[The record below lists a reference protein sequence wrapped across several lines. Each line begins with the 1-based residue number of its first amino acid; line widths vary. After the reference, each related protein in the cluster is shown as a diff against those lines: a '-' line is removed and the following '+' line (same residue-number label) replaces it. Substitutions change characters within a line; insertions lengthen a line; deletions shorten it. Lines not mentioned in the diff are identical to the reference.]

1 MIIRGDEKNRAHW
14 KTGILHPLLP
24 GHDSITKES
33 NCEMVNHIWNVL
45 YMYIFILFFLFDTFL
60 KLVCPNLQ
68 TNKYQQNPGE
78 LENIN
83 KNI

>member
-1 MIIRGDEKNRAHW
+1 
-14 KTGILHPLLP
+14 
-24 GHDSITKES
+24 
-33 NCEMVNHIWNVL
+33 
-45 YMYIFILFFLFDTFL
+45 MYIFILFFLFDTFL
-60 KLVCPNLQ
+60 KLVWPSLQ